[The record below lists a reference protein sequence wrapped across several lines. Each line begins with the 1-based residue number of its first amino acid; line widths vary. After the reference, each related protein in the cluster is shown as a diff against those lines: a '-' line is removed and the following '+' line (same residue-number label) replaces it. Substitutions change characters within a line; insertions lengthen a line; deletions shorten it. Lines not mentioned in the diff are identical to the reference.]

1 MKTLQHFIITLLAL
15 LIIGFFGCSKESTSV
30 GVMVFEK
37 GTNKSA
43 VGIPVNF
50 GYSSSGGVFSGQ
62 VVEQT
67 QVTDANGKVSFKGED
82 KKAHYSV
89 GYPNG
94 VDYFGDGTSLNQNEH
109 NTIFLYTYPFAYVRV
124 HAKNVNPFD
133 SNDHINIAGGEG
145 FLYGANVDTIVIQGP
160 FKGTQNGILGWD
172 IYKNN
177 INTHFSTELYFVGR
191 DTINYTI
198 EY

>member
-1 MKTLQHFIITLLAL
+1 MKTLQHFLITLLAL

-30 GVMVFEK
+30 GVIVFEK

-50 GYSSSGGVFSGQ
+50 GYSSSGGVFSSQ
-62 VVEQT
+62 IVEQT
-67 QVTDANGKVSFKGED
+67 KTTDANGRVSFKGED
-82 KKAHYSV
+82 KKVSYSV

-94 VDYFGDGTSLNQNEH
+94 LDYFGDGTSLNQNEH

-133 SNDHINIAGGEG
+133 S
-145 FLYGANVDTIVIQGP
+145 
-160 FKGTQNGILGWD
+160 
-172 IYKNN
+172 
-177 INTHFSTELYFVGR
+177 
-191 DTINYTI
+191 
-198 EY
+198 